1 MHGGPG
7 FAMDREEVNFYF
19 RNHTRTPEDLTD
31 PEIYLLKAE
40 LHGPPPAFLVVPDRD
55 IIAADSFEMVERL
68 RGPRPTGAP
77 CIPSWGRLQMG
88 RGSYPACLA
97 EQAPERGRQERMG
110 SCF

>member
-68 RGPRPTGAP
+68 RGAGSVADRKACWGAVHSFLEA
-77 CIPSWGRLQMG
+77 IADGARFISRVLGRAG
-88 RGSYPACLA
+88 A
-97 EQAPERGRQERMG
+97 
-110 SCF
+110 